1 MESIQIK
8 GAESLEVSE
17 KKEFDIIIVKH
28 IEKIK
33 RMLNN
38 DFFLKIAIK
47 VYSRDKE
54 NKLKRKEFSID
65 VELTGEIPRIF
76 ASAKEWD
83 LNKSVHSAFQ
93 KLEHEIEHKFH
104 VSDK

>member
-8 GAESLEVSE
+8 GSEALEVLE
-17 KKEFDIIIVKH
+17 KQEFDAIIGKH
-28 IEKIK
+28 VEKIK

-54 NKLKRKEFSID
+54 NKFKRKKFSMD

-76 ASAKEWD
+76 ASAEEWD

-93 KLEHEIEHKFH
+93 KLEQEIEHKFH